1 MNFIRKYRIKRAVRK
16 FILKLP
22 TLLAKDYGKRNHYT
36 PMQIKATLDRYSIA
50 SPYTLYA
57 FAIFAHRDSFYQHT
71 LETGFDIGS
80 ENYDQM
86 REVVA
91 NQYFSG
97 DTNFDASSFTTTI
110 YSETSISGIDGGE
123 GLGTGAGDYGAD

>member
-1 MNFIRKYRIKRAVRK
+1 MNFIKKYRIQRAIRK

-50 SPYTLYA
+50 SPYILYA
-57 FAIFAHRDSFYQHT
+57 FAIFAHRDSFYQHSPNAGIDVSI
-71 LETGFDIGS
+71 ES
-80 ENYDQM
+80 YDQM

-91 NQYFSG
+91 DHYFSG
-97 DTNFDASSFTTTI
+97 DTNFDASSFATTI
-110 YSETSISGIDGGE
+110 YSETSFSGIDGGE
-123 GLGTGAGDYGAD
+123 GVGAGETGSD